1 MKKGLLPL
9 EISSLSSVSL
19 ISLPTPTSQY
29 YQIIKVPEKN
39 SDDETYLFSIDLVDP
54 DGSSTYNLIV
64 KSVSGLDVSDLFRLD
79 ALTGAVYLKEGAA
92 VDFETSTGH
101 YHAGTG
107 ALSYGHDGADDP
119 ITDSVRPLIF
129 SIEDDSGE
137 QLLTWG
143 DSSINNP
150 LYVVLEFGDTSD
162 DGSLEIG
169 QTLEASEIYETW
181 SDYWNGNIILS
192 AGGKDITGDGIADAV
207 FIVHDP
213 YYQDITVYLVPG
225 GNRLED
231 LQSGDFDFEV
241 GYDFSGI

>member
-1 MKKGLLPL
+1 M
-9 EISSLSSVSL
+9 
-19 ISLPTPTSQY
+19 
-29 YQIIKVPEKN
+29 
-39 SDDETYLFSIDLVDP
+39 
-54 DGSSTYNLIV
+54 
-64 KSVSGLDVSDLFRLD
+64 
-79 ALTGAVYLKEGAA
+79 
-92 VDFETSTGH
+92 
-101 YHAGTG
+101 
-107 ALSYGHDGADDP
+107 
-119 ITDSVRPLIF
+119 
-129 SIEDDSGE
+129 
-137 QLLTWG
+137 LTWG

-231 LQSGDFDFEV
+231 LQSGDFNFCLLYTSPSPRD
-241 GYDFSGI
+241 